1 MTVPRPHAPSY
12 PEAPPGQDLA
22 VSILRIIGLGLAC
35 MLLQLCARE
44 AFATQYLGQRVQ
56 FRLSGERTSLGFRI
70 SHYKHL
76 PASRVPL
83 P

>member
-1 MTVPRPHAPSY
+1 
-12 PEAPPGQDLA
+12 
-22 VSILRIIGLGLAC
+22 